1 MNDIP
6 IELKKEFNLDDKQ
19 EKKIDFE
26 HIFLENKT
34 VIYSLIFY
42 SCFLAIGTVFY
53 RLLKSSALDSLL
65 KPENE
70 NISKLF
76 GEHIC
81 NYMSLFLITVFLS
94 FCLIGYGIIN
104 IIPCLVG
111 FQVGMQTAYLYI
123 NYQTKGI
130 GYAILMIAPFAAA
143 FLTVLIFAINTGSDM
158 SKQIVKLTK
167 NQENYKL
174 DVKPTMKKFLIYGT
188 VLIVVSALSA
198 LLETLLRSVVTI

>member
-6 IELKKEFNLDDKQ
+6 IELKKEFNLDDKE

-26 HIFLENKT
+26 QMFLNNKT

-42 SCFLAIGTVFY
+42 TCFLAIGTVFY
-53 RLLKSSALDSLL
+53 RLLKSNALDLLL
-65 KPENE
+65 KPNQE

-104 IIPCLVG
+104 VIPCIVG
-111 FQVGMQTAYLYI
+111 LQIGMKTAYLYI
-123 NYQTKGI
+123 NYQAKGV

-143 FLTVLIFAINTGSDM
+143 FLTVLIYAINAGSDM
-158 SKQIVKLTK
+158 SKQIVNLTK
-167 NQENYKL
+167 NQGDFKF
-174 DVKPTMKKFLIYGT
+174 DVKPTMKKFLIYGI
-188 VLIVVSALSA
+188 VLIITSAVSA
-198 LLETLLRSVVTI
+198 LLETLIRSVVTI